1 MTAENN
7 IPSGTITSDRGWHL
21 DKKVPIG
28 IILAI
33 IIQTFSLGWFVARM
47 DSRITHLEVS
57 QAQRADERDRL
68 ITMEERLK
76 AALESMARIERQLD
90 RLVSGGG
97 R

>member
-1 MTAENN
+1 MTTDN
-7 IPSGTITSDRGWHL
+7 GWHL

-28 IILAI
+28 IIIAI

-47 DSRITHLEVS
+47 ESRITALEIS
-57 QAQRADERDRL
+57 QSQRADERDRL